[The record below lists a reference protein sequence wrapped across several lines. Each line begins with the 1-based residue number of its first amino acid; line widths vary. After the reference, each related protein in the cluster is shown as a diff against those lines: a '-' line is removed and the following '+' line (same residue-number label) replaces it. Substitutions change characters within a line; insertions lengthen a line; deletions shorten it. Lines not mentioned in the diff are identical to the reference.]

1 MFYETIISATLEK
14 IVKPCNEKVNND
26 DASNENSPTKVN
38 LITQYRDLPTDNFI
52 KQLKCSEAAIQ
63 PVVTLRKQKTFLPS
77 LKPNVK

>member
-1 MFYETIISATLEK
+1 M
-14 IVKPCNEKVNND
+14 NEKVNND

-52 KQLKCSEAAIQ
+52 KQLKCSKAAIQ